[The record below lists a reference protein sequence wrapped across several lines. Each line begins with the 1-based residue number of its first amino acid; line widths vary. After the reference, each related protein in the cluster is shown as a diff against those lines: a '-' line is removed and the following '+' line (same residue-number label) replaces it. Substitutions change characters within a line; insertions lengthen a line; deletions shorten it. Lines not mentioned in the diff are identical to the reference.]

1 MSTRKKL
8 LFATIVTLSFFL
20 AAELLLRGLGFA
32 ARAAAPGMQ
41 FHVPE
46 IQSAGYDVDPDI
58 FWQLKADFQGVVSDN
73 HPWEIR
79 TNSARMRGPE
89 FDAEKVPGTLR
100 IVSMGDSSAFG
111 WGVPEERTY
120 ARLLE
125 GYLNERQAGG
135 GRRFEVLNA
144 GVPGYTSFQGLGY
157 LRRDLLDLEPDVV
170 LTYFGLNDLT
180 GARFYSDREQGL
192 QTESAAAYLLK
203 RSRIYQVMWK
213 LLRGSSTEERF
224 DNYFTATD
232 HFRVPPEEYRKN
244 LREMQRLV
252 EERSGRTFFIRPT
265 WSSPDASQ
273 LHAHAYWFPE
283 AIDLLDGVS
292 PVVDAYAALK
302 DSKAEVS
309 ALFMDIAH
317 PTERGHALIAE
328 AIYLSLVNHG
338 IAGG

>member
-1 MSTRKKL
+1 V
-8 LFATIVTLSFFL
+8 LFATVITLSFFL
-20 AAELLLRGLGFA
+20 TAELLLRGLGFA

-46 IQSAGYDVDPDI
+46 IQSAGYDVDPDV

-89 FDAEKVPGTLR
+89 FDAEKAPGTLR
-100 IVSMGDSSAFG
+100 IVSIGDSSAFG
-111 WGVPEERTY
+111 WGVAEEHTY

-125 GYLNERQAGG
+125 RHLNERQAKD

-157 LRRDLLDLEPDVV
+157 LRRDLLELEPDVV

-180 GARFYSDREQGL
+180 GARFYSDREQVL

-224 DNYFTATD
+224 DNYFTAAD
-232 HFRVPPEEYRKN
+232 HFRVPPGEYREN
-244 LREMQRLV
+244 LREMQRLM

-265 WSSPDASQ
+265 WRSTKDDQ
-273 LHAHAYWFPE
+273 LYAHAYWLPE
-283 AIDLLDGVS
+283 ATDLLDGLS
-292 PVVDAYAALK
+292 PVVDAYTALK
-302 DSKAEVS
+302 DRKVEASV
-309 ALFMDIAH
+309 LLMDIAH